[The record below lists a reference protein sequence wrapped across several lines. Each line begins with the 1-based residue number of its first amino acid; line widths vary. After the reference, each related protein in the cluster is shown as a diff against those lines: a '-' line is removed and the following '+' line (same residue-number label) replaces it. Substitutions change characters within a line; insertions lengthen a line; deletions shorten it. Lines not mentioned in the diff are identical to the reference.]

1 MKVPPRR
8 RRALTFSGAGTWS
21 LKKSRL
27 KTLGAAA
34 SDEHGSN
41 VRATSNEVNLVA
53 AIVVK
58 MSKGRI
64 LPLII
69 VDT

>member
-1 MKVPPRR
+1 M
-8 RRALTFSGAGTWS
+8 AFSGAGTWS
-21 LKKSRL
+21 LKESRL
-27 KTLGAAA
+27 KTLGAA

-41 VRATSNEVNLVA
+41 VRANSNEVNLMA